1 MTPSAPGIAAS
12 VTAPPARNAPTTEP
26 TKNQRPRL
34 NVSLRMA
41 HPFAWEAVSH
51 VLLQR
56 LRLAVGTA
64 TPQAEQRS
72 QTLSPWGDTC
82 QERDCLRSN
91 RASRCSRGRP
101 RTASLERPIAPI
113 VINSSRSKHTVL
125 ALTPRGE
132 RDAEIAAR
140 HRRMVSMYSRRPL
153 VLS

>member
-72 QTLSPWGDTC
+72 QTLSPLRDTC
-82 QERDCLRSN
+82 QDITAPKGSAAAGC
-91 RASRCSRGRP
+91 RARPTAASGR
-101 RTASLERPIAPI
+101 
-113 VINSSRSKHTVL
+113 
-125 ALTPRGE
+125 
-132 RDAEIAAR
+132 AR
-140 HRRMVSMYSRRPL
+140 R
-153 VLS
+153 